1 MRQEHRQLDQR
12 NGGGSL
18 EDKAPDESTG
28 GRNGVVVLIPVGFGG
43 KPQAT
48 HNRPLFHVTPFF
60 DSIGNGSALRIQL
73 SNINC
78 GGPPVPRRTTGA
90 KIWIPFW
97 KLVQLLLLAKL
108 HDAQGSMGKGET

>member
-1 MRQEHRQLDQR
+1 MRQEHRQLDQG

-48 HNRPLFHVTPFF
+48 HKRPLFHVTPFF
-60 DSIGNGSALRIQL
+60 DSVGIGSAPRIQL
-73 SNINC
+73 SNITKSQV
-78 GGPPVPRRTTGA
+78 GLGVEKSGS
-90 KIWIPFW
+90 PFW
-97 KLVQLLLLAKL
+97 KLAQLIIRPVP
-108 HDAQGSMGKGET
+108 H